1 MRNVGTLSVNTAL
14 LGTDLS
20 TVYPHCVG
28 TPSSKYTGRLDVPA
42 LRIALEVIVLIS
54 PYYFPGSTAATF
66 SLIQVFYMKKA
77 PDSARCKKSYDTADY
92 DARNILCSDFTF
104 SLSDEK

>member
-1 MRNVGTLSVNTAL
+1 MLSKEVTVPTSITLIYLLFSVKLA
-14 LGTDLS
+14 
-20 TVYPHCVG
+20 
-28 TPSSKYTGRLDVPA
+28 
-42 LRIALEVIVLIS
+42 IS
-54 PYYFPGSTAATF
+54 PYYFPGNTAAAF